1 MRSRK
6 TMKILMIGAAVIYL
20 ATIAVCADGT
30 TDETPGSDET
40 SLTEDIRIVPTSYDI
55 LEHEESSEERTGGDE
70 EDEFEEMLILPAT
83 DSYENLISPGPDTEG
98 SEFNLYHTSIG
109 ASSQKTSFSSNN
121 LFTFPPLMI
130 GIFGIILGFLFIF
143 GKRTNK

>member
-1 MRSRK
+1 MRSKK
-6 TMKILMIGAAVIYL
+6 TMKILMIGAVVIYL
-20 ATIAVCADGT
+20 ATIAVCADETNDEIPGN
-30 TDETPGSDET
+30 DETT
-40 SLTEDIRIVPTSYDI
+40 LTEDTSIVPTSYDI
-55 LEHEESSEERTGGDE
+55 LEHEESLEERTGGDE
-70 EDEFEEMLILPAT
+70 EDESEEMLILPAT

-98 SEFNLYHTSIG
+98 DEFNIDHTSMS